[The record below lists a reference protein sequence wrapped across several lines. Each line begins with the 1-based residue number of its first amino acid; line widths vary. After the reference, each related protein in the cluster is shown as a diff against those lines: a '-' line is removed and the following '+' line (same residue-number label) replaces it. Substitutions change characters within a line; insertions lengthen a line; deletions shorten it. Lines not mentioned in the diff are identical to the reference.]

1 MYDTLIHTKRIE
13 GKPDVRETAQKF
25 GMSSLSDHEL
35 LMIILGSGSKN
46 MPVEKL
52 ALQVLEAVK
61 NTHDDTM
68 KDNLFSIPGMGPGK
82 ACQICA
88 ALEFGKRQE
97 KKSKILIRSPQD
109 ILPFFEHAVL
119 HPTETFLCASLNGA
133 HEIMK
138 IRMTSCGSVAK
149 AIADP
154 REIFCEPLK
163 ERASG
168 IIVCHNHPSGNFS
181 PSSNDLAVTRQL
193 EKAGEL
199 LGIQLLDHLI
209 ISINGYYSFSENNLI
224 KKHS

>member
-1 MYDTLIHTKRIE
+1 MYEALIHTKRN
-13 GKPDVRETAQKF
+13 GQKPTVRETAQKF

-35 LMIILGSGSKN
+35 LMIILGSGTKT

-52 ALQVLEAVK
+52 AMHVLETIK
-61 NTHDDTM
+61 NTHNDTIY
-68 KDNLFSIPGMGPGK
+68 DHLYAIPGIGQSK
-82 ACQICA
+82 ASQICA
-88 ALEFGKRQE
+88 ALELGKRQG

-109 ILPFFEHAVL
+109 ILPFFEHAIL

-138 IRMTSCGSVAK
+138 VRMTSCGSVTR
-149 AIADP
+149 AIVDP

-168 IIVCHNHPSGNFS
+168 IIVCHNHPSGNYS
-181 PSSNDLAVTRQL
+181 PSSNDIAVTRQL

-199 LGIQLLDHLI
+199 LGIQLLDHII